1 MASELRWS
9 IPVGIDDLPP
19 DGRDYAFAAGES
31 ERVAIA
37 QALGLVAVPRL
48 DVRFHVRRIA
58 ADGLHVTGTVS
69 ATVTQ
74 NCVVTLDPVENEVDE
89 AVDVSFSPSADTEP
103 DDADAD
109 IETDPE
115 APDPPDA
122 LVNGRID
129 LAAIAVEFLQLGLDP
144 YPRKPG
150 VEFEPPAEGDQ
161 AESPFSVLASLKR
174 PAQ

>member
-9 IPVGIDDLPP
+9 IPVGIDDVPP
-19 DGRDYAFAAGES
+19 EGRDYAFAADEGE
-31 ERVAIA
+31 RAAIA

-48 DVRFHVRRIA
+48 DARLNVSRTA
-58 ADGLHVTGTVS
+58 GDGLRVTGNVA

-74 NCVVTLDPVENEVDE
+74 TCVVTLDPVDNELDE
-89 AVDVSFSPSADTEP
+89 AVDISFSPDAEIDADE
-103 DDADAD
+103 ADAD
-109 IETDPE
+109 VETDLE
-115 APDPPDA
+115 APDPPDP

-150 VEFEPPAEGDQ
+150 AEFQPPGEGDQ
-161 AESPFSVLASLKR
+161 VESPFSVLASLKR
-174 PAQ
+174 PPQ

>member
-9 IPVGIDDLPP
+9 IPVGIDDVPP
-19 DGRDYAFAAGES
+19 DGRDYPFAAGEG
-31 ERVAIA
+31 ERAAIA

-48 DVRFHVRRIA
+48 DARLNVRRIA
-58 ADGLHVTGTVS
+58 GDGLRVTGEVS
-69 ATVTQ
+69 ATVVQT
-74 NCVVTLDPVENEVDE
+74 CVVTLDPVENEVDE
-89 AVDVSFSPSADTEP
+89 AVDISFLPSADVDP

-109 IETDPE
+109 AEADPE
-115 APDPPDA
+115 APDPPDP

-129 LAAIAVEFLQLGLDP
+129 LAALAVEFLQLGLDP

-150 VEFEPPAEGDQ
+150 VEFQPPADGDQ
-161 AESPFSVLASLKR
+161 VESPFAVLASLKR